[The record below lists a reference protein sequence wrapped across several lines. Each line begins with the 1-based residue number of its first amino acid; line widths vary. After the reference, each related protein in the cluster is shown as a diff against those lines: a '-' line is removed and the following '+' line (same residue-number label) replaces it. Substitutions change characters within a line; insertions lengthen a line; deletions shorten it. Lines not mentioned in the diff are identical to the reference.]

1 MMVPSRLRR
10 QPMFLVLGLAFLAA
24 VPAPAAENAAQTVAK
39 TADERLK
46 RDVTYLASDELE
58 GRGPGTKGIEKAAD
72 YIAGEF
78 KKAGLKPAGL
88 DGTYFQPFPYP
99 ANILDES
106 ARLSLKGPKGQEIEL
121 KSGVQ
126 FNPMGFGHGGKL
138 TAPVVFAG
146 YGITSAEAKYDDY
159 DGIDAT
165 DKVVIVLRD
174 APHTADEETAR
185 RLKASAPLSRK
196 TANAEKHKAA
206 AVLFVNDADTA
217 KTGDDL
223 LDFNYTAVRPPDC
236 DVPVFH
242 VLRSVLQTLLTA
254 DAGGLGDIERGIDH
268 DAKPHSL
275 DLTGWTVRL
284 EVKAH
289 KGDVTLKNIVGELD
303 GSGPLAKETVVI
315 GAHYDHLGYGGAGGS
330 RLGLVK
336 KPQIHHGADDNASGS
351 ATVMELGRRF
361 AAMPDRQGRR
371 LVFMCFSG
379 EELGLEGSKWYCDH
393 PLFPLEETTA
403 MFNLDMVGR
412 LRPDEKTKKDNVLVE
427 GAPTGK
433 SFNGLLDAVNKKY
446 DLELSRKD
454 DSLPANSDHFS
465 FYKKKVPV
473 IFFWTGYHPDYHKPT
488 DTADKINAAGMAKI
502 ADLSVDVVSALA
514 AEEKRPEYQTM
525 KVGAMRPPSD
535 SPKLGVVP
543 SYREGGEEGM
553 GLDGIVDDGPAARAG
568 LKTGDRIVELAG
580 KPVKN
585 ITTYM
590 EAMAAQKKGDT
601 IEVIVVREGKK
612 QNIKVKL
619 DP

>member
-1 MMVPSRLRR
+1 MIVRSRLLR
-10 QPMFLVLGLAFLAA
+10 QPMFVLLGLAFLAA
-24 VPAPAAENAAQTVAK
+24 VPAPAEDNAAK
-39 TADERLK
+39 TAEERLK
-46 RDVTYLASDELE
+46 RDVIYLASDELE
-58 GRGPGTKGIEKAAD
+58 GRGPATKGIDKAAD

-99 ANILDES
+99 ANVLDGPAS
-106 ARLSLKGPKGQEIEL
+106 LSLKGPKGQEIEL

-126 FNPMGFGHGGKL
+126 FNPMGFGRGGKL
-138 TAPVVFAG
+138 TAPVVFVG

-159 DGIDAT
+159 AGIDAT

-174 APHTADEETAR
+174 APHPSDEETAR
-185 RLKASAPLSRK
+185 RLMASAPLSRK

-236 DVPVFH
+236 GVPVFH
-242 VLRSVLQTLLTA
+242 VLRSVLQTMLTA
-254 DAGGLGDIERGIDH
+254 DDVGDLADVERGIDR
-268 DAKPHSL
+268 DAKPHGL

-289 KGDVTLKNIVGELD
+289 KGDVTLRNTIGELD
-303 GSGPLAKETVVI
+303 GAGPLAKETVVV

-330 RLGLVK
+330 RVGLMK
-336 KPQIHHGADDNASGS
+336 KPLIHHGADDNASGS

-371 LVFMCFSG
+371 LVFVCFSG

-412 LRPDEKTKKDNVLVE
+412 LRPDEKTKKENVLVE

-433 SFNGLLDAVNKKY
+433 GFNDLLDAVNKKY
-446 DLELSRKD
+446 DLELSRKA

-473 IFFWTGYHPDYHKPT
+473 IFFWTGYHADYHKPT
-488 DTADKINAAGMAKI
+488 DTADKINVAGMGKI

-535 SPKLGVVP
+535 SPRLGVVP
-543 SYREGGEEGM
+543 SYREGEEGM

-590 EAMAAQKKGDT
+590 EAMALQKKGDA
-601 IEVIVVREGKK
+601 IDVIVVRDGKRRS
-612 QNIKVKL
+612 IKVEL